1 MVEFVEKAHLKQT
14 MEDGSAVDGMGGF
27 FEICCTRSSLLL
39 FTAPH
44 IGNKLYY
51 NKSNTLLT
59 TKNNKRE
66 CHFASHHLIQYM
78 KPCAFNLVTKI
89 LDAAVIQ

>member
-1 MVEFVEKAHLKQT
+1 
-14 MEDGSAVDGMGGF
+14 MEDRVAVDGMGDF
-27 FEICCTRSSLLL
+27 FEICCTRSSVLL

-51 NKSNTLLT
+51 NESNTSLT

-66 CHFASHHLIQYM
+66 CHLDPFASHRLIQHI
-78 KPCAFNLVTKI
+78 KPCVFNLVTKI
-89 LDAAVIQ
+89 LVAAVING

>member
-1 MVEFVEKAHLKQT
+1 M
-14 MEDGSAVDGMGGF
+14 AVNGMSGF
-27 FEICCTRSSLLL
+27 FEICCTRPSVLL

-51 NKSNTLLT
+51 NESNTLLI

-66 CHFASHHLIQYM
+66 CHLDPFASHHLIQDI
-78 KPCAFNLVTKI
+78 KPCAFNLVTQI
-89 LDAAVIQ
+89 LDASVING